1 MTTTVTVNA
10 HCDPKT
16 TVVEVLITDDISDGE
31 QTLLEDGESVDFV
44 VYDNREITVKEVPK

>member
-16 TVVEVLITDDISDGE
+16 TKVEVQVLDGDNDG
-31 QTLLEDGESVDFV
+31 QNIYLEDGESADYHA
-44 VYDNREITVKEVPK
+44 YDNRQIVVGEVPK

>member
-16 TVVEVLITDDISDGE
+16 TKVEV
-31 QTLLEDGESVDFV
+31 QTLDGDNDGQNVYLEDGESADFHA
-44 VYDNREITVKEVPK
+44 YDNRQIVVGEVPK